1 MGLRI
6 SVRQRI
12 RIGRGIFD
20 SSDPNAATIRVLNDT
35 SSPITL
41 VLYTPGQVFTLES
54 KEIGAGTAGDII
66 VLKAIYDVEVAYA
79 NEKKVIR
86 NVQASENISTTA
98 SAILSGDYE
107 DDVPISKKVKLIG
120 KTSLVK
126 DYLSGESLEAAVQ
139 AFGVAPDDLLEDAL
153 EKNSAVEA

>member
-1 MGLRI
+1 MSPVKFSSKGVTNVNYR
-6 SVRQRI
+6 

-35 SSPITL
+35 SCKYLLTLIFCFADRAGFTLAPITL

-86 NVQASENISTTA
+86 
-98 SAILSGDYE
+98 
-107 DDVPISKKVKLIG
+107 
-120 KTSLVK
+120 
-126 DYLSGESLEAAVQ
+126 
-139 AFGVAPDDLLEDAL
+139 
-153 EKNSAVEA
+153 